1 VGQHRLQPALPGVRS
16 SGLATCSGVEG
27 SGPQWV
33 MPVKG
38 EFAPV
43 RGASRVVVVTTMF
56 MRVLVE
62 KVLIPGIDGLEPN
75 TRVPLC

>member
-1 VGQHRLQPALPGVRS
+1 
-16 SGLATCSGVEG
+16 
-27 SGPQWV
+27 

-75 TRVPLC
+75 TRVPLCEVCVWVPVLRLIMPGL